1 MSTGPERRMAQQCLT
16 NAGDMTTFPME
27 REARTITRQ
36 AFLYHLDGIFL
47 RLTLACP
54 DCSGQKVLT
63 EVDARISHISMS
75 CFECHN

>member
-1 MSTGPERRMAQQCLT
+1 MYTPSERRMAQQSLANTCY
-16 NAGDMTTFPME
+16 MTTFPMK
-27 REARTITRQ
+27 REAGAIACQ

-47 RLTLACP
+47 CLTLARP

-75 CFECHN
+75 CFECHS